1 MLITPDEINTIAYI
15 TPAPLADFKPSIIK
29 TVEEVDLEIIIGKV
43 LLATI
48 QANPIGFPNLIESYV
63 KPFMAYRIKYLTLRL
78 KISDQNLTPDELAS
92 LLESMYQAELIAK
105 ANNSNLQSYV
115 YNTYQITPTIVAG
128 IIIKPVSNITITEEE
143 INDMETPIAPYRAEA
158 TAGQAVF
165 YLSNTLNA
173 SSLVFVNDSITDP
186 DDYLGNGTD
195 VLTFKTGLDEYDKVV
210 VTF

>member
-1 MLITPDEINTIAYI
+1 MLITPSQINAIAYI
-15 TPAPLADFKPSIIK
+15 TPAPVEDFKPSIIK
-29 TVEEVDLEIIIGKV
+29 TVEEVELPVIIGEI
-43 LLATI
+43 LLSVI

-92 LLESMYQAELIAK
+92 LLESTYQAELLGK
-105 ANNSNLQSYV
+105 ANTSTLQNYV
-115 YNTYQITPTIVAG
+115 YNFYGITPTIVAG
-128 IIIKPVSNITITEEE
+128 IIIKPIQTITITIED
-143 INDMETPIAPYRAEA
+143 IQDMETPIAPYRAEA
-158 TAGQAVF
+158 TARQTVF

-173 SSLVFVNDSITDP
+173 SSLVFLNDSIMDT